1 MHRLIVILPV
11 LLVLVISSNCKRKE
25 SNFDKL
31 WIESI
36 YNKSRDLTRVTKGM
50 KERDV
55 AALLGEP
62 DKMWAE
68 GMAGNAGHAG
78 TKYTWA
84 FGVDETGSF
93 ARAGIVAFDA
103 NGEVVLAS
111 SPVIPDS
118 PRASFLDV
126 TLSRKAVRADSGM
139 VCTLELASANPP
151 MVRATL
157 TNEGGMVYNFK
168 HDNTGVAG
176 NLLLEVFDEDRN
188 IFFKDDLMTYHSPV
202 YADPSM
208 WPVMTIVPGQS
219 VSEELPVFGGRAG
232 RFGRV
237 PKGTYYVHVAF
248 PFETTRFYPSNL
260 VKIEMGAQL

>member
-1 MHRLIVILPV
+1 MRRCIVIVPV
-11 LLVLVISSNCKRKE
+11 LFFLVLTSCRKKE
-25 SNFDKL
+25 SSFNKL
-31 WIESI
+31 WIEATFK
-36 YNKSRDLTRVTKGM
+36 KSMDLTRVTKGM

-62 DKMWAE
+62 EKMWTKDT
-68 GMAGNAGHAG
+68 AGNAWYAG
-78 TKYTWA
+78 TKYKWA
-84 FGVDETGSF
+84 YGVDETGLF
-93 ARAGIVAFDA
+93 ARAGVVAFDM
-103 NGEVVLAS
+103 NGEVILAS

-139 VCTLELASANPP
+139 ICTLELVSTNPP

-157 TNEGGMVYNFK
+157 TNEGGRVYNFK
-168 HDNTGVAG
+168 HDNTGIAG
-176 NLLLEVFDEDRN
+176 NLLLEVFDEERN

-202 YADPSM
+202 YADKSM

-219 VSEELPVFGGRAG
+219 LSEELPVFGGRAG
-232 RFGRV
+232 QFGRI

-248 PFETTRFYPSNL
+248 PFEPARFYPSNL
-260 VKIEMGAQL
+260 VKLKLGAH